1 MTRPTPDQYFLSMA
15 KLAATRGTCCRRQ
28 VGCVLVNGMNRVLS
42 TGYNGRYAGAPHCS
56 EGFPCEGATL
66 PSGTGLDKCEALH
79 AESSALLFCSNVYD
93 IRTCYV
99 TVTPCIEC
107 TKMLLNTSCQ
117 RIVAADE
124 YPHPAAKR
132 LWEQAGR
139 AWEVHRDLS
148 GL

>member
-1 MTRPTPDQYFLSMA
+1 MTRPTPDQYFLDMA
-15 KLAATRGTCCRRQ
+15 TLAATRGTCCRRQ
-28 VGCVLVNGMNRVLS
+28 VGCVLVNKMNRVLS
-42 TGYNGRYAGAPHCS
+42 TGYNGRYAGAPHCN
-56 EGFPCEGATL
+56 EGFPCEGADL

-93 IRTCYV
+93 INTCYV

-117 RIVAADE
+117 RIVALTE
-124 YPHPAAKR
+124 YPHPAARR

-139 AWEVHRDLS
+139 DWEVRLDLS

>member
-1 MTRPTPDQYFLSMA
+1 MSRPTPDQYFLSMA
-15 KLAATRGTCCRRQ
+15 KLVSTRGTCCRRQ
-28 VGCVLVNGMNRVLS
+28 VGCVLVNAMNRVLS
-42 TGYNGRYAGAPHCS
+42 TGYNGRYAGALHCN
-56 EGFPCEGATL
+56 EGFPCEGADL

-93 IRTCYV
+93 IQTCYV

-117 RIVAADE
+117 RIVAASV
-124 YPHPAAKR
+124 YPHPAARK

-139 AWEVHRDLS
+139 TLEVCLDLS
-148 GL
+148 